1 VTDFAYTQV
10 LVYDNL
16 GGAVRLAANTRVN
29 ITNPT
34 TGVADSG
41 LKQGGQSVTYVT
53 SDSTGHA
60 TFTSTLMTAR
70 LTTPRGFWMDVTSSD
85 AIAAAAAL
93 QAVTGT
99 VAVNAALNILARMD
113 TLEAAQAVTA
123 ALASRVADLEA
134 QVALLLLSGSGGGS
148 GSVTV
153 TDDGAGNL
161 STTSTD
167 VSDPGTGVLSTLSP
181 DVSDPGTGV
190 LSAA

>member
-1 VTDFAYTQV
+1 VTDYAYSRV

-34 TGVADSG
+34 TGVGDSG
-41 LKQGGQSVTYVT
+41 LKQGGRSVTYVT

-123 ALASRVADLEA
+123 ALESRVTDLEA
-134 QVALLLLSGSGGGS
+134 QVALLLSGSGGGS

-153 TDDGAGNL
+153 TDNGAGVL
-161 STTSTD
+161 STASVD